1 MAKDEIQSPPSPSSA
16 ATNTDSDKM
25 LQIMIAEYNVLQAG
39 RSGTIY
45 DAHGRVNL
53 FIGSISSVVVALAFI
68 GQVSEIGQPFFVFA
82 LVLLLPL
89 MFMGIVTFM
98 RLLNIGEADTIYA
111 RGMYRIRHYYTEIQP
126 EAERYFILG
135 THDDMVGIFEEY
147 GDSHGSLPGWIYIMF
162 STSGMVGTMNSLL
175 VGAFVAILI
184 YVLFAPS
191 ALICI
196 IVGAI
201 VFAIAV
207 YLHLRY
213 QDAHWRIRDQHLK
226 VLFPSPE
233 SKAIDLN

>member
-1 MAKDEIQSPPSPSSA
+1 MAKEETQAPALPA
-16 ATNTDSDKM
+16 KNDSDNPAL

-53 FIGSISSVVVALAFI
+53 YIGSISSVVVALAFI
-68 GQVSEIGQPFFVFA
+68 GQVSEIGQAFFVFA

-89 MFMGIVTFM
+89 MFMGLVTFM
-98 RLLNIGEADTIYA
+98 RLLNIGVADMIYT
-111 RGMYRIRHYYTEIQP
+111 RGMYRIRHFYTEVQP

-135 THDDMVGIFEEY
+135 THDDMAGIFEEY
-147 GDSHGSLPGWIYIMF
+147 GDSHGSLPGWVYMMF

-175 VGAFVAILI
+175 LGAFAAILM
-184 YVLFAPS
+184 YVLFAAAP
-191 ALICI
+191 LICI
-196 IVGAI
+196 VIGAV

-213 QDAHWRIRDQHLK
+213 QDAHWKIRDKHLK
-226 VLFPSPE
+226 VLFPTPQ
-233 SKAIDLN
+233 SKASELN